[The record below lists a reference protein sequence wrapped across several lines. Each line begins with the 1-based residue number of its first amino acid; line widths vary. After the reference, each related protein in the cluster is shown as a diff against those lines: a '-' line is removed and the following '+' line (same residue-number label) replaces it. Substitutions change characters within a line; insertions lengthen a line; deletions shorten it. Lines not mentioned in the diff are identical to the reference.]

1 MGDVRYLRGVR
12 AKDLL
17 IGITSIEPE
26 AEFRRIFGFLL
37 RRISDW
43 LHGKADIDKIQIC
56 FGEEEAGAE
65 KLFNSL
71 VDKVAVA
78 LTTEIGWIDRT
89 YEGMELILRASDGQ
103 ALMVFWDEPDGY
115 FYLIRCEYNFRRGRC
130 LGSHQR
136 NEESVRRIC
145 RLMSLSTQLRERNAE
160 LAENAREKLKN
171 ECIKFTEYNKGAT
184 TVDLMMDWIWRPKGQ
199 RRSPWGLIDDF
210 ILHDNVNRVDF
221 AVLHAYRFVRAF
233 GERDHLKPTQF
244 IHDNF
249 ALEVKKEPEESVEFL
264 ESDMVCSLEMLHIE
278 LNVQGQGLIF
288 YWDEKNRSV
297 CLIGCEYNFR
307 RGRCLGSYERNGK
320 ALARI
325 SALMAKSQL
334 LLKRNPGRAVETKEK
349 LRDECIKFNHY
360 NKGATKMDLMT
371 DAIWRPRSQRRFPWA
386 LFVKG
391 LHQIFRSPIY
401 PLDSSLNH
409 AYEFTKAFE
418 TRDVADVSSLS
429 SRLST
434 QNPKLAADA
443 KEKLKEECIKFNEYN
458 KGATEMDLLVDS
470 IWRPKRQRRSVW
482 GSFNGNVLPTDKYP
496 VDPSIRHAY
505 KFTKAFETTG
515 VLPEIDEFKP
525 ADGKEIEDWK
535 QRFPEFAF

>member
-1 MGDVRYLRGVR
+1 
-12 AKDLL
+12 
-17 IGITSIEPE
+17 
-26 AEFRRIFGFLL
+26 
-37 RRISDW
+37 
-43 LHGKADIDKIQIC
+43 
-56 FGEEEAGAE
+56 
-65 KLFNSL
+65 
-71 VDKVAVA
+71 
-78 LTTEIGWIDRT
+78 
-89 YEGMELILRASDGQ
+89 
-103 ALMVFWDEPDGY
+103 
-115 FYLIRCEYNFRRGRC
+115 
-130 LGSHQR
+130 
-136 NEESVRRIC
+136 
-145 RLMSLSTQLRERNAE
+145 MSLSTQLRERNAE

-221 AVLHAYRFVRAF
+221 AVLHAYRF
-233 GERDHLKPTQF
+233 
-244 IHDNF
+244 
-249 ALEVKKEPEESVEFL
+249 
-264 ESDMVCSLEMLHIE
+264 
-278 LNVQGQGLIF
+278 GQALIF

-418 TRDVADVSSLS
+418 TRGPDENHKAIVKLVPYLNNMHAMKGRPDLPFNYHPCSVITKDGGSMFLPNIFSSFL
-429 SRLST
+429 RLLLTNST
-434 QNPKLAADA
+434 VQ
-443 KEKLKEECIKFNEYN
+443 EVCI
-458 KGATEMDLLVDS
+458 S
-470 IWRPKRQRRSVW
+470 
-482 GSFNGNVLPTDKYP
+482 
-496 VDPSIRHAY
+496 
-505 KFTKAFETTG
+505 
-515 VLPEIDEFKP
+515 
-525 ADGKEIEDWK
+525 
-535 QRFPEFAF
+535 